1 MAEPIDANGWTPVP
15 RSMDQLLAHVK
26 AADTKPYTVDEM
38 APRTSRA
45 ARAAEEYAK
54 EHLPRPTFNH
64 SMRVFYYG
72 SYNAAAQPLER
83 SH

>member
-26 AADTKPYTVDEM
+26 AADTQPYTVDEI
-38 APRTSRA
+38 ALPQSRA

-54 EHLPRPTFNH
+54 EHLPLPTFNH

-72 SYNAAAQPLER
+72 RWNDAAPPLEQSR
-83 SH
+83 

>member
-26 AADTKPYTVDEM
+26 AADTMPYTVDEI
-38 APRTSRA
+38 APPTSRA
-45 ARAAEEYAK
+45 AKAAEEYAK
-54 EHLPRPTFNH
+54 GHLPRPTFNH

-72 SYNAAAQPLER
+72 SSSAAAQPLER
-83 SH
+83 RR